1 MTAGYVQYDAENST
15 FMLPDAVAAVLADD
29 AQTALLSAFGDAM
42 QVMAVDLG
50 RFDERFR
57 TGQGFG
63 WHERSPGHWDAMARI
78 TEASVLP
85 FLPAWLA
92 AMPETARR
100 LTDGGKVADVGCGY
114 GAVLVAL
121 ADLYPAARMLGFDYH
136 SGSIERARRAA
147 GAAGVGDRVRFEVAT
162 AKDYL
167 GSHYDLIT
175 FFDSLHDLGDPVGA
189 LAHARA
195 ALSPDGAVLLIE
207 PGGADRLEDNINPVG
222 RLWYGV
228 STTVCTPNGL
238 AQEGHPLGTLAGER
252 RLRETAMAAGFSR
265 IRRLGVD
272 APINILLELR
282 P

>member
-1 MTAGYVQYDAENST
+1 
-15 FMLPDAVAAVLADD
+15 
-29 AQTALLSAFGDAM
+29 M

-114 GAVLVAL
+114 GA
-121 ADLYPAARMLGFDYH
+121 
-136 SGSIERARRAA
+136 RARRARRPLP
-147 GAAGVGDRVRFEVAT
+147 GRPDAGVRLPRRVDRAGSDEQRGLPGSAT
-162 AKDYL
+162 GC
-167 GSHYDLIT
+167 GSRWPPRRTTSGSDYDLIT

-195 ALSPDGAVLLIE
+195 ALAPDGAVLLIE

-238 AQEGHPLGTLAGER
+238 AQEGHPLGTVAGEG